1 MPKTGKSIIITK
13 VHPSTQISGQGFLW
27 NNPVGSYVGDVTY
40 QIDDVDSNLTEIDKV
55 NYMMKNLFDY
65 VTSAGNNKPT
75 NKNLHNINKFFLA
88 DNTESVFEPKLYDS
102 GTLVLLP
109 SGSSPSSSDRSS
121 SSSWSPSSSWSSSD
135 RSSSSSWSPSS
146 SWSSSDRSS
155 SYRSSSSRSS
165 RGGKKSRKTRKMRR

>member
-1 MPKTGKSIIITK
+1 MPKTGKTIIITK

-27 NNPVGSYVGDVTY
+27 NNPAGSYVGDVTY
-40 QIDDVDSNLTEIDKV
+40 QINDSDSNLTEIDRV

-88 DNTESVFEPKLYDS
+88 ENTESVFEPKLYDS

-109 SGSSPSSSDRSS
+109 SGSPTSSPSYSERSS
-121 SSSWSPSSSWSSSD
+121 SSPSY
-135 RSSSSSWSPSS
+135 
-146 SWSSSDRSS
+146 SDRSS

-165 RGGKKSRKTRKMRR
+165 RGGKKSKKTRKMRR

>member
-27 NNPVGSYVGDVTY
+27 NNPAGSYVGDVTY
-40 QIDDVDSNLTEIDKV
+40 QINDIDSNLTEIDKV

-109 SGSSPSSSDRSS
+109 SGSPTSSPSYSERSSSDRSS
-121 SSSWSPSSSWSSSD
+121 WSPASSWSSSD
-135 RSSSSSWSPSS
+135 G
-146 SWSSSDRSS
+146 SS

-165 RGGKKSRKTRKMRR
+165 RGGKKSKKTRKMRR

>member
-27 NNPVGSYVGDVTY
+27 NNPAGSYVGDVTY

-121 SSSWSPSSSWSSSD
+121 SSSWSPA
-135 RSSSSSWSPSS
+135 S

>member
-1 MPKTGKSIIITK
+1 MPKTGKTIIITK

-27 NNPVGSYVGDVTY
+27 NNPAGSYVGDVTY

-109 SGSSPSSSDRSS
+109 SGSPTSSP
-121 SSSWSPSSSWSSSD
+121 SSWSPASS
-135 RSSSSSWSPSS
+135 R
-146 SWSSSDRSS
+146 SSSDRSS
-155 SYRSSSSRSS
+155 SYRSSSSRSSSSRSS